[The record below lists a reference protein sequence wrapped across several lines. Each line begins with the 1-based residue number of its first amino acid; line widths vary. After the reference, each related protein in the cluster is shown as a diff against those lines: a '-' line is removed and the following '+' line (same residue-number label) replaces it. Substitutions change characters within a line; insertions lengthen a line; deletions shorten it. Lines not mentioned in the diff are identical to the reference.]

1 MPIPARLDGDLVDR
15 ARAMIAVN
23 KGHERKHLV
32 REWELRGLMR
42 CPCGATMV
50 THTTHP
56 HGRYLYHYY
65 SCAKRRD
72 FRGKGACR
80 QKSLRAEH
88 VEPIVWEF
96 VSGLLKDPERIR
108 AGMNA
113 LIDRERAAGIH
124 DTGEQAAA
132 WTKKLEECDR
142 LRNGYQDQQAAG
154 LMTLEE
160 LGSKLK
166 GLEET
171 RRLALDEL
179 AGLEDREERAK
190 ELEKD
195 RDALIASWSDGVP
208 EDLDELSGQERNK
221 VYRMLRLEATPTEEG
236 FRITGAFTGILYL
249 GNDGWR
255 EATVKKLKGARL
267 RIPSRFTVEVQ
278 AIGLGTTEPISSL

>member
-1 MPIPARLDGDLVDR
+1 
-15 ARAMIAVN
+15 
-23 KGHERKHLV
+23 
-32 REWELRGLMR
+32 MR
-42 CPCGATMV
+42 CSCGATMV

-72 FRGKGACR
+72 FRGKGSCR

-108 AGMNA
+108 NGMNA

-124 DTGEQAAA
+124 DTSEQAAA

-142 LRNGYQDQQAAG
+142 LRNAYQDQQAAS
-154 LMTLEE
+154 LMTLKE

-171 RRLALDEL
+171 RRLALNEL
-179 AGLEDREERAK
+179 AGLEAHEKRAK

-195 RDALIASWSDGVP
+195 RNALIASWSDGVP
-208 EDLDELSGQERNK
+208 EGLDSLSGLERNK
-221 VYRMLRLEATPTEEG
+221 IYRMLRLEVTPTEEG
-236 FRITGAFTGILYL
+236 FRVTGAFTGVLYSRN
-249 GNDGWR
+249 GGWR

-267 RIPSRFTVEVQ
+267 RTPSWLTVEIQ
-278 AIGLGTTEPISSL
+278 AIGRGTTDPMSSL

>member
-1 MPIPARLDGDLVDR
+1 LSRPLVDQ

-23 KGHERKHLV
+23 KGHERKHLA

-42 CPCGATMV
+42 CSCGSTMV

-72 FRGKGACR
+72 FRGKGPCR
-80 QKSLRAEH
+80 QMALRAEH
-88 VEPIVWEF
+88 VEPVVWKF

-108 AGMNA
+108 VGMNA

-124 DTGEQAAA
+124 DMGEQAAA

-142 LRNGYQDQQAAG
+142 LRGAYQDQQAAG
-154 LMTLEE
+154 HMTLEE
-160 LGSKLK
+160 LGSKIK

-171 RRLALDEL
+171 RRLAQAEL
-179 AGLEDREERAK
+179 ESLEAREERVKA
-190 ELEKD
+190 LEKD
-195 RDALIASWSDGVP
+195 RDALVESWSETIP
-208 EDLDELSGQERNK
+208 EDLDRLTGDERNK
-221 VYRMLRLEATPTEEG
+221 VYRMLRLEVTPVPEG
-236 FRITGAFTGILYL
+236 YEVTGAFCGVLYL

-267 RIPSRFTVEVQ
+267 GMPSRLTVEVQ
-278 AIGLGTTEPISSL
+278 AMGRGTTDPISNL